1 MISLSHI
8 IEKKRIVSEVLGSSL
23 TQYYRNE
30 KNRLKKKAQG
40 ERKRYIRGNGALSR
54 DFGHSAG
61 V

>member
-40 ERKRYIRGNGALSR
+40 ERKGISGALSR